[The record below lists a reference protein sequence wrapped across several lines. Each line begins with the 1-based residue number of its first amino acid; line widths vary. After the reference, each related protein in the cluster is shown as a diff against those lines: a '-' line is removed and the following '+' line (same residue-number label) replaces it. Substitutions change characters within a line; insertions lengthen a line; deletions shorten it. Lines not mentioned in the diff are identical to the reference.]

1 MSIISPQALNSPII
15 PKTLLRITPHKLYK
29 KYTNIN
35 NKTYRNELGDLLSCL
50 QEYNF
55 DYKIF
60 NKLIFNLDLYVL
72 KNLYRYV
79 WIRFKLLKIHM
90 KEHLSQYEDDETYKY
105 ITEFNMQYYKDF
117 YKNEDLLKNYY
128 NFVYNNLYTTN
139 KTLCIFIYNTIAQYL
154 VF

>member
-1 MSIISPQALNSPII
+1 
-15 PKTLLRITPHKLYK
+15 
-29 KYTNIN
+29 
-35 NKTYRNELGDLLSCL
+35 
-50 QEYNF
+50 
-55 DYKIF
+55 
-60 NKLIFNLDLYVL
+60 
-72 KNLYRYV
+72 
-79 WIRFKLLKIHM
+79 M